1 MARRRTPARTRA
13 TRGSLAAPGRAK
25 NSPATAR
32 SPWPTLESF
41 VLHDGGQ
48 ITIGEIGPVEC
59 AAVASDDHN
68 MQVALQRRA
77 NESLAEL
84 LQRLDAALKRAL
96 EEDVFIDEING

>member
-1 MARRRTPARTRA
+1 VADAGVVRIAC
-13 TRGSLAAPGRAK
+13 
-25 NSPATAR
+25 
-32 SPWPTLESF
+32 
-41 VLHDGGQ
+41 GGQ

-59 AAVASDDHN
+59 AAVANDDHN

-84 LQRLDAALKRAL
+84 LQRLDAALKRVL

>member
-1 MARRRTPARTRA
+1 MARRRTPARTRV
-13 TRGSLAAPGRAK
+13 TRSSLATPGRVK
-25 NSPATAR
+25 NSPAEAR

-48 ITIGEIGPVEC
+48 ITIGEIGPVAC
-59 AAVASDDHN
+59 AAVANDDHN

-77 NESLAEL
+77 NESLADL

-96 EEDVFIDEING
+96 EEDVFTDEING